1 MALSGVEIFKLL
13 PKTNCKECGLPTCL
27 AFAMKL
33 AAKQASLDQCPY
45 ASDEA
50 KKVLGAAAEP
60 PIRVVTIGAGDKAVK
75 MGDEVVLFRHDKK
88 FFNPTAIALAVN
100 DTLSDAE
107 IDAKV
112 AQVSASEI
120 ERVGQRLRVNAIA
133 VVDKSGDA
141 AKFAAVVAKVVAA
154 DIPVILHTRNPALA
168 EAGAKNAAGKKPLIC
183 AADESN
189 AEAMAAIAKANGAG
203 LVITAQGLDALT
215 ALSEK
220 VKGLGVDDIVL
231 DSGARTA
238 KEMISD
244 YTMIRRAAAKK
255 NFKPLGYPVIAFAC
269 REDAQKETAI
279 TAIGIM
285 KYASIVV
292 VNNVEKWQNI
302 ALFTLRQNIFTD
314 PQVPM
319 QVEEKIYKIGEPTAD
334 SPLMITTNFSL
345 TYFIV
350 AGEVENSKVPCWLAI
365 MNNEGLSVLT
375 AWAAGKFTAGNISK
389 FINEIGADKVVGH
402 KELIIPGYVSVISGS
417 LEEKLGA
424 GWKVVVGPRE
434 ANQLPAFL
442 KQKVAA

>member
-13 PKTNCKECGLPTCL
+13 PKTNCKECGVPTCL

-60 PIRVVTIGAGDKAVK
+60 PIRVVTIGTGDNAVK

-100 DTLSDAE
+100 DDDAN

-112 AQVSASEI
+112 AAVKNSVI
-120 ERVGQRLRVNAIA
+120 ERVGQFLRVNAIT
-133 VVDKSGDA
+133 VIDKSGDA

-154 DIPVILHTRNPALA
+154 DIPVILHTKNAAVA
-168 EAGAKNAAGKKPLIC
+168 EAGVKSAAGKKPMIY

-189 AEAMAAIAKANGAG
+189 AEAMAGVAKAGGAS
-203 LVITAQGLDALT
+203 LAITAKGLDALT

-238 KEMISD
+238 KEMIHD

-255 NFKPLGYPVIAFAC
+255 NFKPLGYPVIGFAC
-269 REDAQKETAI
+269 RDNAQAETAI
-279 TAIGIM
+279 TAVGIM
-285 KYASIVV
+285 KYASLVV
-292 VNNVEKWQNI
+292 VNSIEKWQNI

-319 QVEEKIYKIGEPTAD
+319 QVEEKIYKIGEPDAN

-375 AWAAGKFTAGNISK
+375 AWAAGKFTAGNIAK

-402 KELIIPGYVSVISGS
+402 KELIIPGYVSVLSGS
-417 LEEKLGA
+417 LEDKLGG